1 MMKKITRKKII
12 CCLVSIIF
20 IFSYFIYNPQ
30 LSFDD
35 EVVEEEVV
43 EEEVFEDLECRKRIS
58 DTKKFLKEE
67 KIKFNCNALD
77 SDNCGKN
84 YKRLEKKRFIL
95 FD

>member
-1 MMKKITRKKII
+1 M
-12 CCLVSIIF
+12 
-20 IFSYFIYNPQ
+20 
-30 LSFDD
+30 SFDD

-84 YKRLEKKRFIL
+84 YKR
-95 FD
+95 

>member
-1 MMKKITRKKII
+1 MMKITKEKTIF
-12 CCLVSIIF
+12 CLVSIIF
-20 IFSYFIYNPQ
+20 IFSHFIYNPQ

-43 EEEVFEDLECRKRIS
+43 DDLECRKRIS

-84 YKRLEKKRFIL
+84 YKR
-95 FD
+95 

>member
-1 MMKKITRKKII
+1 MMKITKEKITF
-12 CCLVSIIF
+12 CLVSISV

-43 EEEVFEDLECRKRIS
+43 EEEVVEDLECRKRIS
-58 DTKKFLKEE
+58 ETRKFLREE
-67 KIKFNCNALD
+67 KIEFNCNALD
-77 SDNCGKN
+77 SENCGKN
-84 YKRLEKKRFIL
+84 YKRLEKKRFLL

>member
-1 MMKKITRKKII
+1 MKITKKRFIF
-12 CCLVSIIF
+12 CLVSLIF

-30 LSFDD
+30 SVFDD

-43 EEEVFEDLECRKRIS
+43 EDLECRKRIS
-58 DTKKFLKEE
+58 DTRKFLREE

-95 FD
+95 FY